1 MFVIEVCFQSSS
13 VVDFKVKVKIRSR
26 LLSINS
32 ILYFKNMCVTV
43 SHPSSPQDFSEVR
56 VLQSLVM
63 CSILSTA
70 VCLQFCLIK

>member
-43 SHPSSPQDFSEVR
+43 SHPSSPQDFSEVH
-56 VLQSLVM
+56 VLQSLVI
-63 CSILSTA
+63 C
-70 VCLQFCLIK
+70 VVFCRQLFVFNFV